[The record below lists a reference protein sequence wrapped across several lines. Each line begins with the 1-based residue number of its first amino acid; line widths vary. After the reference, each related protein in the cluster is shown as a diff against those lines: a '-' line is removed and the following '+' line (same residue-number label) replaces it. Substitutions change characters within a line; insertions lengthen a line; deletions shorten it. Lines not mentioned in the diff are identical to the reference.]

1 MFIMRVSI
9 YFAVAFLMVALPFPM
24 TWGHEVVGEV
34 TPLMLHSNHTLTF
47 IKKGR
52 GDRAMQMAKEVFEDF
67 EPLTGQRKEA
77 GLKTNSE
84 RVDRLFGTTS
94 RQFLTRSI
102 MGQDLNRL
110 KKALE
115 FLSFLL
121 MLEKFD
127 VLQNNF
133 DNKDIQLNSQL
144 TIFWLGRNY
153 FSYLLE
159 PTMGE
164 EDPVEEKRL
173 DRLLDQML
181 YSLEDQEWER
191 FLELRE
197 ALTWTIV
204 RFFDFPIPTENF
216 NALK

>member
-1 MFIMRVSI
+1 MNITRITI
-9 YFAVAFLMVALPFPM
+9 YFSVAFLIVTLPLSM

-34 TPLMLHSNHTLTF
+34 TPLMLHTSRILTF

-52 GDRAMQMAKEVFEDF
+52 GEEALRMVKRIYENFEV
-67 EPLTGQRKEA
+67 PNRIGRKD
-77 GLKTNSE
+77 GLKINSL
-84 RVDRLFGTTS
+84 RVDQVYGTKS
-94 RQFLTRSI
+94 FDLIADSI
-102 MGQDLNRL
+102 KEKDISGLQKGIELL
-110 KKALE
+110 G
-115 FLSFLL
+115 FLL
-121 MLEKFD
+121 MVEKFD
-127 VLQNNF
+127 VLHSTF
-133 DNKDIQLNSQL
+133 PRGDVNSKVQIS
-144 TIFWLGRNY
+144 IFWSGRNY

-164 EDPVEEKRL
+164 GDPVEEKSL

-197 ALTWTIV
+197 TLTWTIV